1 MARGGFMNDFL
12 FGLAGGLAKGAIDSF
27 GEDTDLG
34 IGLNKGTA
42 NKFKEHADD
51 RLETVRKSYFDH
63 IEKLDLAQRQ
73 AKDLMSLIGEVDEAG
88 LATNLSASE
97 AAARIMRNKTTTEID
112 EYIKTFR
119 SQRTDEGLDIRKHY
133 ADLFKRG
140 EQEDAIQYTAKDIAK
155 MQVGAFK
162 YKPQQ
167 FNLAANRTGLFNLAS
182 GFGLFNQTAQE
193 EQEALDKRQRQR
205 ITRNL
210 PRFDEVSQPPTRA
223 EARSV
228 INLPGYLMRSAA
240 SRRQQTSDELK
251 IDVERMRLS
260 DLRAAAEQR
269 KNNEARKQQEHTAT
283 MTNLGLQQTT
293 LGLQQD
299 RARAENY
306 QNQVDLNIGLAK
318 AVANKDYPEA
328 RRLQEKIGQNDAIIN
343 MNDNISDGVT
353 AAITRNYGTSFTK
366 PYKPNAGYDK
376 GYSPEQKQNI
386 YQQETFKA
394 TIIQLNNIKDDAAL
408 NSIPDSVFGAVGL
421 SPEDVATAKRFVKIN
436 RLARSGSPADAPAQ
450 VKLTKGIT
458 SYLRSIGEE
467 PTEENIKRVRDQFA
481 ETSKYIGKA
490 ETSLSGRAQTEI
502 DADAKKQAK
511 EAERIRQERE
521 DAEAARQKRT
531 EREKST
537 QQLPDPRTLQDQ
549 REKELRENK
558 RNILRLRKEEQRLR
572 RQLNI
577 ATLALENDR
586 DVARNIDLAN
596 QLEEQ
601 LKSNAKKLNT
611 LTDKNKNLE
620 ELLGKK

>member
-51 RLETVRKSYFDH
+51 RLETVRKRYFDH

-119 SQRTDEGLDIRKHY
+119 SQRTNEGLDIRKHY
-133 ADLFKRG
+133 ADIFKRG

-182 GFGLFNQTAQE
+182 GFGLFNETAQE

-223 EARSV
+223 EARSG
-228 INLPGYLMRSAA
+228 INLPGNLMRSAA

-260 DLRAAAEQR
+260 DLRAAATQR
-269 KNNEARKQQEHTAT
+269 GIDNTRRQQEHTAT
-283 MTNLGLQQTT
+283 MANLGLRQTT
-293 LGLQQD
+293 LSLQQQAAIAKNNKD
-299 RARAENY
+299 QVGNNNALAEA
-306 QNQVDLNIGLAK
+306 I
-318 AVANKDYPEA
+318 ANKDYAEA
-328 RRLQEKIGQNDAIIN
+328 RRLQEKIAQNDAVIN
-343 MNDNISDGVT
+343 MNDNISTGAT
-353 AAITRNYGTSFTK
+353 AAITRDYGKSFTK
-366 PYKPNAGYDK
+366 PYKPTDIDK
-376 GYSPEQKQNI
+376 GYTPKQKQDI

-394 TIIQLNNIKDDAAL
+394 TLIELDKIKDDDAL

-421 SPEDVATAKRFVKIN
+421 SPEDVATAKRYVQIN

-521 DAEAARQKRT
+521 AREADRQK
-531 EREKST
+531 EIELEKNT
-537 QQLPDPRTLQDQ
+537 QQLIDPRTLQDQ
-549 REKELRENK
+549 REKELKANK
-558 RNILRLRKEEQRLR
+558 RAILRLKKDEVSLKRKLKV
-572 RQLNI
+572 
-577 ATLALENDR
+577 ATLALNNDR

-601 LKSNAKKLNT
+601 LSSNAKKINT